1 MVNDR
6 LERGSK
12 LLGRKLTY
20 GNPDSHHH
28 SGLLMDAGFEDVA
41 GELAL
46 RADMILQAQADGCSV
61 VAIAQACGR
70 QPPRSCAITGVWV
83 SSCCAGI

>member
-1 MVNDR
+1 MVNYR

-20 GNPDSHHH
+20 GNPDSPHH

-46 RADMILQAQADGCSV
+46 RADMILQAQADGSV
-61 VAIAQACGR
+61 PETHRLPSRAGCLRLRETGSR
-70 QPPRSCAITGVWV
+70 RS
-83 SSCCAGI
+83 